1 MKRTKR
7 GRALAAVLAA
17 CMAVVSLTGCAYIE
31 RWVNDVTVNAALSSE
46 ASSASHSEDETG
58 SDFSIDPSGEGET
71 GFSTSLEDGV
81 LELVNNERKRL
92 SLAEL
97 TKDDE
102 LKATARERSKELM
115 ENNHFEHTRPDG
127 RDWSTIM
134 DEHKYRYT
142 VISENLQ
149 KGRASDLTAQ
159 DIFESWKESK
169 SHYAAMIAN
178 DITRTGVGIYVR
190 KSSMGYEWYAT
201 EHFSAPR

>member
-1 MKRTKR
+1 MKRRKP
-7 GRALAAVLAA
+7 GKALAVLLAVCVAA
-17 CMAVVSLTGCAYIE
+17 VSLTGCSYVQ
-31 RWVNDVTVNAALSSE
+31 RWINDVVVNAALTSSE
-46 ASSASHSEDETG
+46 RSSASAENTG
-58 SDFSIDPSGEGET
+58 SDFSIDPAGEGET

-81 LELVNNERKRL
+81 LELVNAERKSL

-97 TKDDE
+97 AKDDE

-149 KGRASDLTAQ
+149 KGRASNLTAQ
-159 DIFESWKESK
+159 DIFDSWKESK
-169 SHYAAMIAN
+169 SHYAAMIAS
-178 DITRTGVGIYVR
+178 DVTRTGIGIYVR
-190 KSSMGYEWYAT
+190 KSDKGYEWYAT